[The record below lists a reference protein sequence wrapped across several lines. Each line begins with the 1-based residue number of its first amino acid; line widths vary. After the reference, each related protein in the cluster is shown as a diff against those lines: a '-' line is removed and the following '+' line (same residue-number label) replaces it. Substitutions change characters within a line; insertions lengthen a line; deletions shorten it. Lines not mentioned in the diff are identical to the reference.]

1 MFIDVIICI
10 TLKLMLVVNILFMYV
25 YVPLV
30 ALDLI
35 RLKYLVYLELRGISI
50 SFDML

>member
-10 TLKLMLVVNILFMYV
+10 MLRLMLVINRLVMYV
-25 YVPLV
+25 YVPQV

-35 RLKYLVYLELRGISI
+35 QLKYLSYL
-50 SFDML
+50 

>member
-10 TLKLMLVVNILFMYV
+10 TLRLMLVINRPFMYF

-35 RLKYLVYLELRGISI
+35 QLKVFSI
-50 SFDML
+50 FITNV